1 MGRGGAT
8 RKETHSHSHK
18 EKSQRNQGQHWGC
31 RRYPEKQKHSK
42 EKSNENETGLGG
54 SSKVGRRDKI
64 IIIIIIIITIINE
77 INKNVQQIEIAT
89 HICFPYLKLNIYT
102 VVSSLAR

>member
-1 MGRGGAT
+1 MR
-8 RKETHSHSHK
+8 
-18 EKSQRNQGQHWGC
+18 
-31 RRYPEKQKHSK
+31 
-42 EKSNENETGLGG
+42 
-54 SSKVGRRDKI
+54 RRDKI
-64 IIIIIIIITIINE
+64 IIIIIIIITIIINE

>member
-1 MGRGGAT
+1 MGVQEVPREAKTFKGKEQRKRNWAGG
-8 RKETHSHSHK
+8 
-18 EKSQRNQGQHWGC
+18 GGC
-31 RRYPEKQKHSK
+31 
-42 EKSNENETGLGG
+42 
-54 SSKVGRRDKI
+54 SKVGRRGKI

-102 VVSSLAR
+102 VESSLAR